1 MKLRRINLLR
11 RQTES
16 FEEKSRGK
24 TRCGGSGR
32 WRDIPKSDLS
42 EQSGLR
48 CGVFS
53 SMNREKRRF
62 KKASAETVRALA
74 RSLGCQMEDL
84 L

>member
-1 MKLRRINLLR
+1 MLR

-16 FEEKSRGK
+16 FEEKSREK
-24 TRCGGSGR
+24 TRCGGPEDGG
-32 WRDIPKSDLS
+32 DIPKRIF
-42 EQSGLR
+42 QSNRGLR

-62 KKASAETVRALA
+62 KKASGETVRALA